1 MTYVKAHARLMV
13 DVRADGMMSEVHVH
27 VHDRVCVCMCV
38 CTGGVTVSF
47 AQQVNLRVAM
57 EGGNSCLRGTKRG
70 MRPDEAIKWGEAIVT
85 VSLRQ
90 SSGAGAGC
98 RRDTNMCSACACFST
113 AALRA
118 CARACARA
126 CSVWRYA

>member
-70 MRPDEAIKWGEAIVT
+70 DEARRGYQVGRGYRYGIVTAVKWGWGGVQE
-85 VSLRQ
+85 
-90 SSGAGAGC
+90 G
-98 RRDTNMCSACACFST
+98 
-113 AALRA
+113 
-118 CARACARA
+118 
-126 CSVWRYA
+126 Y